1 MSLPPAASISQIKAA
16 LPEEARAR
24 SIAKGTALFCL
35 SATVYWLTFA
45 AVLLPLHPV
54 LRVLLSVVNGGMIAL
69 LFIIGH
75 DACHGSLTPLPWL
88 NKTLGRLAFLPSWHP
103 FICWDLGHN
112 RLHHSWTNLR
122 GRDYVWAPLSKAEFD
137 ALSRWRQS
145 LERLYRTLPGVG
157 VYYIYEIWLKHMIF
171 PRPSDLKRLSLRLLH
186 ADRLLVFAFIIGQ
199 IAAVIASAKAFGLS
213 PWLSVALAVVLPQA
227 LWNSL
232 MGFVILLH
240 HTHPRVRWYDDP
252 EEWTFY
258 SGQVGGTVHVLFPW
272 PFGALLHHIMEHT
285 AHHIDPRVPLYNLPA
300 AQKAVES
307 VFQEDVI
314 RSPFTPGNLR
324 MILSRCQ
331 LYDYRNHRWLT
342 FDGAPS

>member
-1 MSLPPAASISQIKAA
+1 MPSAPIPSISKTKAA
-16 LPEEARAR
+16 LPEETRKR
-24 SIAKGTALFCL
+24 SLMKGAGLFCL

-54 LRVLLSVVNGGMIAL
+54 WRLLLSVANGGMIAL

-88 NKTLGRLAFLPSWHP
+88 NKLLGRLAFLPSWHP

-122 GRDYVWAPLSKAEFD
+122 GRDYVWTPLSKAEFD
-137 ALSRWRQS
+137 ALPAWRQQ
-145 LERLYRTLPGVG
+145 LERFYRSLPGVG
-157 VYYIYEIWLKHMIF
+157 LYYAWEIWVKHMIF
-171 PRPSDLKRLSLRLLH
+171 PRPSDLKRLSPSLLR
-186 ADRLLVFAFIIGQ
+186 ADRLMVLLFVLGQ
-199 IAAVIASAKAFGLS
+199 IAAAVLSARAFGLS
-213 PWLSVALAVVLPQA
+213 PWGSLALAVLLPQI

-232 MGFVILLH
+232 MGLVILLH

-258 SGQVGGTVHVLFPW
+258 AGQVSGTVHVTFPW
-272 PFGALLHHIMEHT
+272 PIGPLLHHIMEHT
-285 AHHIDPRVPLYNLPA
+285 AHHIDPRVPLYHLPEAQRA
-300 AQKAVES
+300 AEAV
-307 VFQEDVI
+307 FAEDVI
-314 RSPFTPGNLR
+314 HSPFNLANLR
-324 MILSRCQ
+324 AVLSRCQ

-342 FDGAPS
+342 FEGAPS